1 MTSKITKAQEI
12 KRLTTPPT
20 FKQSRAHDCEGNLIS
35 CVETLSEVKYVIEPR
50 QGILSDS
57 EIMQYAPDSRA
68 ASQIRLDRGIG
79 DVSDVLLVHES
90 LPWLLSF
97 YYLILIVITIP
108 VLFIRNLL
116 FAVILLVLFI
126 VPLIYAYSIFN
137 IKRKRPSKVSHDNKS
152 TTKKPADENVNAEV
166 IDDHHIESLDKY
178 ENEISN
184 LKVLFEVKENVVR
197 QLIEKKFKPP
207 QITYDKFI
215 KMVDSC
221 NKLFYSQA
229 DTASNIIDLAVE
241 DTPRIRQE
249 IENKIDSMK
258 KIINQIEDLTNELV
272 ININSDSESQGEVQV
287 LLDDMEDLISS
298 VKDYKEGLK

>member
-1 MTSKITKAQEI
+1 MTSKITKSQEI
-12 KRLTTPPT
+12 KRLTTPLT

-126 VPLIYAYSIFN
+126 VPLIYTYSIFN

-178 ENEISN
+178 EGEISN

-197 QLIEKKFKPP
+197 QLIEKKFQPP
-207 QITYDKFI
+207 QITYDKFM

-298 VKDYKEGLK
+298 VKDYKE

>member
-1 MTSKITKAQEI
+1 MTAKITKAQEI
-12 KRLTTPPT
+12 KRLTTPLT
-20 FKQSRAHDCEGNLIS
+20 FKQSRAYDCEGNLIG
-35 CVETLSEVKYVIEPR
+35 CVETLSDVKYVIEPR
-50 QGILSDS
+50 PGILTDS

-152 TTKKPADENVNAEV
+152 TTKKSADKTVNAEV
-166 IDDHHIESLDKY
+166 IEDNHIESLDKY

-197 QLIEKKFKPP
+197 KLIEKKFKPP
-207 QITYDKFI
+207 QITYDKFM

-298 VKDYKEGLK
+298 VKDYKE

>member
-1 MTSKITKAQEI
+1 MTAKITKAQEI
-12 KRLTTPPT
+12 KRLTTPLT
-20 FKQSRAHDCEGNLIS
+20 FKQSRAYDCEGNLIG

-50 QGILSDS
+50 PGILTDS

-90 LPWLLSF
+90 LPWLLGI

-108 VLFIRNLL
+108 TLFIRNLL

-126 VPLIYAYSIFN
+126 VPLVYAYSIFN
-137 IKRKRPSKVSHDNKS
+137 IKRKRPSKVSQDKKTTAKKS
-152 TTKKPADENVNAEV
+152 ADESVNAEV
-166 IDDHHIESLDKY
+166 IEDNHIESLDKY

-197 QLIEKKFKPP
+197 KLIEKKFKPP
-207 QITYDKFI
+207 QITYDKFM

-298 VKDYKEGLK
+298 VKDYKE

>member
-1 MTSKITKAQEI
+1 
-12 KRLTTPPT
+12 
-20 FKQSRAHDCEGNLIS
+20 
-35 CVETLSEVKYVIEPR
+35 
-50 QGILSDS
+50 
-57 EIMQYAPDSRA
+57 
-68 ASQIRLDRGIG
+68 
-79 DVSDVLLVHES
+79 VSDVLLVHES
-90 LPWLLSF
+90 LPWLLGI

-108 VLFIRNLL
+108 TLFIRNLL

-126 VPLIYAYSIFN
+126 VPLVYAYRIFN
-137 IKRKRPSKVSHDNKS
+137 IKRKRPSKVSQDKKTTAKKS
-152 TTKKPADENVNAEV
+152 ADENVNAEV
-166 IDDHHIESLDKY
+166 IEDNHIESLDKY

-298 VKDYKEGLK
+298 VKDYKE